1 MHAYQRPQVDRL
13 IHFLTREAKPLIV
26 AVTGPRQ
33 TGKTTIIHNALERVD
48 LPSRYIAVD
57 EILADPNSQWNEIGG
72 SEGRAWLLDTWNRA
86 RNDAEQSDRGFVLA
100 LDEIQHVDQW
110 SLIAKAQWGPGPAYR
125 LPTAGHRSGVGTMVD
140 ADRTQRESRWPLHAR

>member
-13 IHFLTREAKPLIV
+13 IHFLTREGKPLIV

-33 TGKTTIIHNALERVD
+33 TGKTTIVHNALERVD
-48 LPSRYIAVD
+48 LPGRYIAVD

-72 SEGRAWLLDTWNRA
+72 SGGRAWLLDTWNRA
-86 RNDAEQSDRGFVLA
+86 RNDAERSDRGFVLA

-110 SLIAKAQWGPGPAYR
+110 SLIAKAQWDRDRRTGCPLR
-125 LPTAGHRSGVGTMVD
+125 VIVAGSAPWSMLTGL
-140 ADRTQRESRWPLHAR
+140 QRESRWPLHAR